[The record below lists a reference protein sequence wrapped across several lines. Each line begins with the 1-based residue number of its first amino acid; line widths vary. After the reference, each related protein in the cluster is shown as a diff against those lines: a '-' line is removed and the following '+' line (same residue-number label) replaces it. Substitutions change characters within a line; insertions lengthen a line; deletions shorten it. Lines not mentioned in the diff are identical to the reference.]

1 MKKQGIFS
9 AIKTLWIVG
18 STKDR
23 FVFIFLLFGAIIRA
37 VAALVAPLIT
47 ACIVSK
53 IAGEPAGILSFY
65 FPEDMSL
72 FSVCL
77 YCFALYFG
85 LQICSTGIRVLIRL
99 FATNMKTKTNVY
111 ALKLVLTYRKNFD
124 IKMTNGE
131 ASYII
136 KSASENVDIF
146 IESGLVEIIC
156 PLLSAIFAFSYIA
169 SLNPMTLTVISV
181 TLLLFVCAMKTR
193 VYLDG
198 KVYKKLENINGQINN
213 HVLNNLENL
222 SFIGFLK
229 SRKTEIGISK
239 NLNQEFFKTDKKR
252 ILVYT
257 LYWLFIYIVEFVS
270 ALLVVWLVLNQNLNS
285 VQILSILI
293 IIIPYILNIFSYLDN
308 FGAVVGQCQR
318 YGIAISRI
326 SLVKAAPQDIIQQSL
341 PTESKNLISIEKLPQ
356 DLVINKLHVTNMKID
371 IGQLHMQ
378 YDAVFEKGKINC
390 IIGESGHGKTTMIK
404 AMLGLLESTD
414 GYIVVNDQY
423 KLNNLFFENDKISI
437 CFQENNLLDRSIMDN
452 VLYPNHDY
460 DQTVKHLLR
469 TFNLEKIVAR
479 EDLNFK
485 NKLSGGEKKR
495 LNFIRCVSQ
504 KANIYILD
512 EPTNDLDE
520 KNVKK
525 VLNVLSKLKK
535 DAIVIVISHDNRV
548 FEKADNIVLI

>member
-37 VAALVAPLIT
+37 VTVLVVPLIT

-53 IAGEPAGILSFY
+53 IAGERAGILSFY
-65 FPEDMSL
+65 FPDEMSL

-77 YCFALYFG
+77 YCFLLYFG
-85 LQICSTGIRVLIRL
+85 LQICSTVIRASIRL
-99 FATNMKTKTNVY
+99 FATKMRTKTNVY
-111 ALKLVLTYRKNFD
+111 ALKLVLAYRKNFD

-131 ASYII
+131 ASYIL
-136 KSASENVDIF
+136 KNASDNVDIF
-146 IESGLVEIIC
+146 IESSLVEVLC
-156 PLLSAIFAFSYIA
+156 PMLSAIFAFSYIA
-169 SLNPMTLTVISV
+169 SLNPITLGVICA
-181 TLLLFVCAMKTR
+181 TLVLFACAMKTR
-193 VYLDG
+193 IYLDG
-198 KVYKKLENINGQINN
+198 KVYKKLENINGKINN

-229 SRKTEIGISK
+229 SRKTEVGISK

-252 ILVYT
+252 ILVYS
-257 LYWLFIYIVEFVS
+257 LYWLFIYIVEFAS
-270 ALLVVWLVLNQNLNS
+270 ALLVVRLVLNQNLNS
-285 VQILSILI
+285 AQILSILI
-293 IIIPYILNIFSYLDN
+293 IVIPYILNIFTYLDN
-308 FGAVVGQCQR
+308 LGAVIGRCQR

-326 SLVKAAPQDIIQQSL
+326 DLVKAQPQEILQQSL
-341 PTESKNLISIEKLPQ
+341 PLESKNLISVEKLPEETSI
-356 DLVINKLHVTNMKID
+356 DKLHLANLKID
-371 IGQLHMQ
+371 IGQFHMQ
-378 YDAVFEKGKINC
+378 YDAIFEKGKITC
-390 IIGESGHGKTTMIK
+390 VVGESGHGKTTMIK
-404 AMLGLLESTD
+404 GMLGLVESAG
-414 GYIVVNDQY
+414 GYVAVNDQY
-423 KLNNLFFENDKISI
+423 KLNNLFFENDKISV
-437 CFQENNLLDRSIMDN
+437 CFQENNLFDRSIMEN
-452 VLYPNHDY
+452 VLYPDRTC
-460 DQTVKHLLR
+460 DKTVQQLLR

-495 LNFIRCVSQ
+495 LNFVRCASQ
-504 KANIYILD
+504 KANIYIFD

-525 VLNVLSKLKK
+525 VLNILSKLKK
-535 DAIVIVISHDNRV
+535 EAIVIVISHDKRV